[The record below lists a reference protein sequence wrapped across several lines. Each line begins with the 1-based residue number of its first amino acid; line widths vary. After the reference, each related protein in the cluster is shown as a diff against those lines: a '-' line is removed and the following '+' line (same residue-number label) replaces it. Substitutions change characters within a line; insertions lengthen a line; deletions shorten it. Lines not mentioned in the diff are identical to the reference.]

1 MLVVAIVINRLT
13 SKLKNETALAQINER
28 RARQLQELAIA
39 LANTASASEVCK
51 IGQEALNSAFA
62 GPNIIALTND
72 SGALIITPDLSPM
85 MIDGLRCC
93 INENAILGAGTMRWP
108 DLEAWYIPL
117 GESDTVC
124 GAVCINRV
132 NGKNEMERDHA
143 RALCSLLAQVLWRLR
158 LTVSMQAAQN
168 EAQKQ
173 QLQAIFLSAISHD
186 LRTPL
191 AVVVGAASSLQTQ
204 RDKLSLNEQ
213 DQLLCTIIE
222 EANYLTTVT
231 ENTLQLVRLSNA
243 VDSIHR
249 DWESMEEIIGA
260 VLARVR
266 RRDSGHRILSK
277 VPENLPLLRLDPVLI
292 AQLISNLLD
301 NALKYSD
308 DKIAL
313 SVEIRTNT
321 ENQQLQV
328 FVQDRGPGI
337 PENEHLSIF
346 QPYSR
351 LGKHDQSTQR
361 SAGLG
366 LAVCR
371 AIALAHGGDL
381 IVLNRTGGGCNFIL
395 SLPIDTDQPF
405 AIQEKPEV

>member
-1 MLVVAIVINRLT
+1 
-13 SKLKNETALAQINER
+13 
-28 RARQLQELAIA
+28 
-39 LANTASASEVCK
+39 
-51 IGQEALNSAFA
+51 
-62 GPNIIALTND
+62 
-72 SGALIITPDLSPM
+72 M